1 MTSRAQIASHRL
13 RAAQQAMA
21 EQRLDALLLTG
32 GTNLVYLSGYP
43 YVDTSLARPFF
54 LLVPR
59 SGRPALLVHTGRA
72 YEARALSWIEDVRT
86 YEPLSAAPVDEL
98 AAIMRAREVFGS
110 RVGMELGFEQRLGL
124 PPAELDR
131 LRSELAPT
139 VIADAAMLLW
149 QLRMIKEVWDLDAMR
164 QACAITAQA
173 YARTFAQTRGG
184 EPERD
189 VMLRMTHETMRCG
202 GGSPWVAITSGPGN
216 YDVVMGHGTDRILR
230 RGDMVW
236 MDSGCTVAGL
246 WSDYGRAGVIGSP
259 SPEQTEAQRLVREI
273 VDEGVAM
280 VRPGIRASEI
290 AKRLND
296 RVNNLP
302 LPVTSHI
309 STIAGRVGHG
319 IGLDLTEPPHLSEAD
334 QTVLQPGMVIAIEP
348 GVATDYGIF
357 HIEENIIVTPAGH
370 DVISIAPWQLATL
383 TA

>member
-1 MTSRAQIASHRL
+1 
-13 RAAQQAMA
+13 MA

-59 SGRPALLVHTGRA
+59 SGRPTLLVHTGRA
-72 YEARALSWIEDVRT
+72 YEARALSWVEDVRT
-86 YEPLSAAPVDEL
+86 YEPLSAVPVGEL
-98 AAIMRAREVFGS
+98 AAIMREREVFGG
-110 RVGMELGFEQRLGL
+110 RIGMELGFEQHLGL

-131 LRSELAPT
+131 LRTELAPT
-139 VIADAAMLLW
+139 VITDAATLLW
-149 QLRMIKEVWDLDAMR
+149 RLRMIKAAWDLDAMR
-164 QACAITAQA
+164 QACAVTAQA
-173 YARTFAQTRGG
+173 YARTFAQTRAG
-184 EPERD
+184 EAERD
-189 VMLRMTHETMRCG
+189 VMLRMTHETMRGG

-216 YDVVMGHGTDRILR
+216 YDLVMGPGTDRILR

-236 MDSGCTVAGL
+236 MDSGCTVASL
-246 WSDYGRAGVIGSP
+246 WSDYGRAGVIGGP
-259 SPEQTEAQRLVREI
+259 SPEQTQAQRLVRGI
-273 VDEGVAM
+273 MDEGVAM
-280 VRPGIRASEI
+280 VWPGVRTSEI

-357 HIEENIIVTPAGH
+357 HIEENVIVTPAGH
-370 DVISIAPWQLATL
+370 DVISVAPWQLATL

>member
-13 RAAQQAMA
+13 RVAQLAMA
-21 EQRLDALLLTG
+21 EQGLDALLITG

-43 YVDTSLARPFF
+43 YVDTNLARPFF

-59 SGRPALLVHTGRA
+59 SGRPGLLVHTGRA
-72 YEARALSWIEDVRT
+72 YEARALSWIQDVRT
-86 YEPLSAAPVDEL
+86 YEPLSAAPVGEI
-98 AAIMRAREVFGS
+98 ATMMRDREVFGG

-131 LRSELAPT
+131 LRAELAPT

-149 QLRMIKEVWDLDAMR
+149 HLRMIKTACDLDAMR
-164 QACAITAQA
+164 QACAITALA
-173 YARTFAQTRGG
+173 YAGTFAETRGG
-184 EPERD
+184 ESERD
-189 VMLRMTHETMRCG
+189 VMLRMTHETMRYG

-230 RGDMVW
+230 GGDMVW

-246 WSDYGRAGVIGSP
+246 WSDYGRAGVIGGP
-259 SPEQTEAQRLVREI
+259 SPEQHEAQRLVREI
-273 VDEGVAM
+273 VDEGVSM
-280 VRPGIRASEI
+280 VRPGARTSDI

-296 RVNNLP
+296 LVNNLP

-334 QTVLQPGMVIAIEP
+334 QTVLQPGMVISVEP
-348 GVATDYGIF
+348 GVATNYGIF
-357 HIEENIIVTPAGH
+357 HIEENVIVTPSGQ
-370 DVISIAPWQLATL
+370 DVISVAPWHLATL

>member
-43 YVDTSLARPFF
+43 YVDASLVRPFF

-59 SGRPALLVHTGRA
+59 SGRPALLVHTGRS
-72 YEARALSWIEDVRT
+72 YEARALSWVEDVRT
-86 YEPLSAAPVDEL
+86 YEPLSAAPTGEL
-98 AAIMRAREVFGS
+98 AAIMRERKVFGG
-110 RVGMELGFEQRLGL
+110 RIGMELGFEQRLGL

-139 VIADAAMLLW
+139 VITDAATLLW
-149 QLRMIKEVWDLDAMR
+149 LLRMIKAAWDLEAMR
-164 QACAITAQA
+164 QACAATAQA
-173 YARTFAQTRGG
+173 YARTFAQTRAG
-184 EPERD
+184 EAERD
-189 VMLRMTHETMRCG
+189 VMLRMTHETMRSG

-216 YDVVMGHGTDRILR
+216 YDVVMGHGTGRILR

-236 MDSGCTVAGL
+236 MDSGCTVANL
-246 WSDYGRAGVIGSP
+246 WSDYGRAGVIGGP
-259 SPEQTEAQRLVREI
+259 SPEQTQAQQQVRGI
-273 VDEGVAM
+273 VEEGVAM
-280 VRPGIRASEI
+280 VRPGVRTSEI

-302 LPVTSHI
+302 LPVTSYI

-348 GVATDYGIF
+348 AIATSYGIF
-357 HIEENIIVTPAGH
+357 HIEENVIVTPAGH
-370 DVISIAPWQLATL
+370 DVISVAPWQLATL
-383 TA
+383 MA

>member
-1 MTSRAQIASHRL
+1 MTSRAQIASYRL

-21 EQRLDALLLTG
+21 EKGLDALLFTG

-43 YVDTSLARPFF
+43 YVDTSPVRPFL

-59 SGRPALLVHTGRA
+59 SGQPGLLVHTGRA
-72 YEARALSWIEDVRT
+72 YEARALSWVEDVRT
-86 YEPLSAAPVDEL
+86 YEPLSAAPVGDL
-98 AAIMRAREVFGS
+98 AAIMREREVFGG
-110 RVGMELGFEQRLGL
+110 RIGMELGFEQHLGL

-131 LRSELAPT
+131 LRAELAPT
-139 VIADAAMLLW
+139 VITDAAVLLW
-149 QLRMIKEVWDLDAMR
+149 RLRMIKAAWDLDAMR
-164 QACAITAQA
+164 QACAVTAQA
-173 YARTFAQTRGG
+173 YARTFAQTRAG

-189 VMLRMTHETMRCG
+189 VMLRMTHETMRGG

-216 YDVVMGHGTDRILR
+216 YDVVMGPGTDRILR

-236 MDSGCTVAGL
+236 MDSGCTVASL
-246 WSDYGRAGVIGSP
+246 WSDYSRAGVIGGP

-280 VRPGIRASEI
+280 VRPGIPASEI

-334 QTVLQPGMVIAIEP
+334 PTVLQPGMVIAIEP

-357 HIEENIIVTPAGH
+357 HIEENVIVTPGGH
-370 DVISIAPWQLATL
+370 DVISVAPWQLATL